1 MLKTNNHHII
11 LPGFIKSVDAVEAT
25 HQVGSKN
32 KFTFPKFDLLQPL
45 RHKLDSLEISNREFA
60 HFIAKLIPAQ
70 CPFERDIVIFGRTVA
85 HIPAL
90 CKLNP
95 LYDQFVGLR
104 FRALCYLV
112 DECGEDIQTYC

>member
-11 LPGFIKSVDAVEAT
+11 LPGFIKSVDAVET
-25 HQVGSKN
+25 NHQTGSKN
-32 KFTFPKFDLLQPL
+32 KFTLPKFDLLQPL
-45 RHKLDSLEISNREFA
+45 RHKLDSLEIHNREFA

-70 CPFERDIVIFGRTVA
+70 CPFERDIIIFGRTVA